1 MGLRLVRSGTAAYER
16 PSLATDADLRLAYDA
31 HVGELYRFAF
41 RATGDE
47 GSSQDIV
54 QETFLRAWRA
64 ADRFDP
70 ELASVRV
77 WLFAIARNVIT
88 DHHRAVGARPWLRG
102 LADEPGDSGASVAD
116 HAEHLVNGW
125 VINEALSRIG
135 EEQRHALT
143 ETYLRDRP
151 YAAVAAEIGIPVGTL
166 RSRVFYGLKAL
177 RAALDEMG
185 VTL

>member
-1 MGLRLVRSGTAAYER
+1 MGLRLVGSKTAQHRA
-16 PSLATDADLRLAYDA
+16 PALTDEADLRLAYDA

-47 GSSQDIV
+47 GSAQDIV
-54 QETFLRAWRA
+54 QETFLRAWRS

-70 ELASVRV
+70 GLASLRV

-102 LADEPGDSGASVAD
+102 LTDEPQESGRSVAD
-116 HAEHLVNGW
+116 HAEHLVDEW
-125 VINEALSRIG
+125 VIKEALDRIG
-135 EEQRHALT
+135 EDQRHALT

-151 YAAVAAEIGIPVGTL
+151 YAEVAAEVGIPVGTL
-166 RSRVFYGLKAL
+166 RSRVF
-177 RAALDEMG
+177 
-185 VTL
+185 

>member
-1 MGLRLVRSGTAAYER
+1 MGLRLVTSDTAQHR
-16 PSLATDADLRLAYDA
+16 PPSLTNEADVRQAYDA
-31 HVGELYRFAF
+31 HVGELYRFAL
-41 RATGDE
+41 RGTGDE
-47 GSSQDIV
+47 GAAQDIV

-70 ELASVRV
+70 GLASLRV

-88 DHHRAVGARPWLRG
+88 DHHRAVGVRPRLG
-102 LADEPGDSGASVAD
+102 ALNDPSEDSRSSVAD
-116 HAEHLVNGW
+116 HAEHLVDEW
-125 VINEALSRIG
+125 VIKQALDRIG
-135 EEQRHALT
+135 AEQRHALT

-151 YAAVAAEIGIPVGTL
+151 YGEVAAEVGIPVGTL

-185 VTL
+185 VTV

>member
-1 MGLRLVRSGTAAYER
+1 MALRMVQSGTAQHR
-16 PSLATDADLRLAYDA
+16 PPSLADEADVRQAYDA
-31 HVGELYRFAF
+31 HVGELYRFAY
-41 RATGDE
+41 RATGDQ
-47 GSSQDIV
+47 GSAQDIV
-54 QETFLRAWRA
+54 QETFLRAWRS

-70 ELASVRV
+70 TLASLRV

-88 DHHRAVGARPWLRG
+88 DHHRAVGARPRLIG
-102 LADEPGDSGASVAD
+102 LTDQPADTGSSVAD
-116 HAEHLVNGW
+116 HAEHLVDEW

-151 YAAVAAEIGIPVGTL
+151 YGEVAAEVGIPVGTL